1 MKNEVDKRPEEYEKS
16 AQNVLRQAI
25 SFFSSYVVN
34 RAAYYNAIWGK
45 QCNVF
50 LRIAFIV
57 DFNALL
63 QQSMVYNDVD
73 LDDFVEDLLRKRGYY
88 FSAA

>member
-25 SFFSSYVVN
+25 SFFSSYIVN
-34 RAAYYNAIWGK
+34 RAAYYNAIRGK
-45 QCNVF
+45 QHNAS
-50 LRIAFIV
+50 LRAAFIA
-57 DFNALL
+57 DFKASL
-63 QQSMVYNDVD
+63 QQSMVYNDA
-73 LDDFVEDLLRKRGYY
+73 DFDALVEELLRKRGYY